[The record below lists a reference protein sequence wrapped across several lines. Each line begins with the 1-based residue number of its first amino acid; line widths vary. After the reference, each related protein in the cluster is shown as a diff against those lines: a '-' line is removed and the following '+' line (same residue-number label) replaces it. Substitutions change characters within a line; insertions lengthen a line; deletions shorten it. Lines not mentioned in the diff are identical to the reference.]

1 MFSRFSL
8 SPSGILNWDS
18 TQRKEDCFPSLPFSI
33 RPWVGYPL
41 YSSYE
46 GQEGRKHSCGF
57 SLFSQKEHLNRTES
71 GLISY
76 VFGVIMLESK
86 SRYEAK
92 LQTKTLSISK
102 AGFFFPFKFSPFH
115 SPPTKETSVALL
127 FRLWPE
133 NEQTHH
139 SWDSLT
145 CSCGAILKST
155 REKRN
160 NYRNANYVKTVG
172 SSKHRSAILIIP
184 VNRN

>member
-46 GQEGRKHSCGF
+46 GKEGSKHSCGF

-86 SRYEAK
+86 KQVWGQITDKNTLNIKGRIFFS
-92 LQTKTLSISK
+92 LQVFSLSLSSHQRDLRGSAFQIV
-102 AGFFFPFKFSPFH
+102 
-115 SPPTKETSVALL
+115 TWEWTNTSFLRQPDM
-127 FRLWPE
+127 FMWSYIKIHER
-133 NEQTHH
+133 
-139 SWDSLT
+139 
-145 CSCGAILKST
+145 K
-155 REKRN
+155 K
-160 NYRNANYVKTVG
+160 K
-172 SSKHRSAILIIP
+172 
-184 VNRN
+184 